1 MRGTINKHKSAKNL
15 EITPKINTKKKK
27 IDLIREYLAA
37 QPDQIKKLDKVSQ
50 TLFEV
55 INNFIEISQNYS
67 NQLEML
73 ALKIIPN
80 YSTEGQLA
88 QAVQGILLFY
98 SEELNN
104 LIKALKKQNIK
115 RKETEVNNIINTF
128 NEYNSSYYNKIR
140 ETILNSEKYKKEISL
155 YEEYLVNKEYNR
167 YIRKEDEK
175 NIDDD
180 IVIKNKENKGKN
192 KNEEKKNIR
201 NNSDGKN
208 NINEINDKEEINIF
222 KNYDPF
228 NDNILSEVDNRKEVI
243 DSHKLFISNVK
254 EGNDI
259 LNNIK
264 KFLSAEKTN
273 IRENIFKISDGLI
286 EGLLSCAKKQKDNY
300 EIQYDVIKNLIQKLK
315 YEETD
320 KYQIQPAPY
329 KLKYLEIYNNYVQEK
344 NNTKKTNLTTDDLN
358 IKTKNIENLSR
369 KPYKLSEKK

>member
-180 IVIKNKENKGKN
+180 IVIKNKENKGKI
-192 KNEEKKNIR
+192 KMKKRKTSEIIQTEKI
-201 NNSDGKN
+201 
-208 NINEINDKEEINIF
+208 
-222 KNYDPF
+222 
-228 NDNILSEVDNRKEVI
+228 ILM
-243 DSHKLFISNVK
+243 KLM
-254 EGNDI
+254 
-259 LNNIK
+259 IK
-264 KFLSAEKTN
+264 MK
-273 IRENIFKISDGLI
+273 
-286 EGLLSCAKKQKDNY
+286 
-300 EIQYDVIKNLIQKLK
+300 
-315 YEETD
+315 
-320 KYQIQPAPY
+320 
-329 KLKYLEIYNNYVQEK
+329 
-344 NNTKKTNLTTDDLN
+344 
-358 IKTKNIENLSR
+358 
-369 KPYKLSEKK
+369 